1 MDGVRFVWLDL
12 EMTGLDPDNDVILE
26 IGVIITGDDLVPLAE
41 LERVVWQ
48 PDEALAR
55 MRPFVRE
62 MHESNGLTAKVRT
75 SKVDVAEAE
84 RDVLA
89 LVTKHCGFKT
99 AYLAGNTIY
108 QDRRFLAR
116 QMPQLEGYLHYRQ
129 IDVSSLKVLV
139 QSWYPDHKFEKPG
152 KTHTALDDIR
162 TSLEELRHYR
172 SRVLR

>member
-1 MDGVRFVWLDL
+1 MDAQRFVWLDL
-12 EMTGLDPDNDVILE
+12 EMTGLNPDEDVILE
-26 IGVIITGDDLVPLAE
+26 VGVIITGADLVPLAE

-62 MHESNGLTAKVRT
+62 MHEKNGLTAKVRQ
-75 SKVDVAEAE
+75 SKVDVSEAE

-89 LVTKHCGFKT
+89 LVTQHCSFKT
-99 AYLAGNTIY
+99 AYLSGNSIY

-129 IDVSSLKVLV
+129 VDVSSLKVLV
-139 QSWYPDHKFEKPG
+139 QSWYPAEKFEKPG
-152 KTHTALDDIR
+152 KNHTALDDIR

-172 SRVLR
+172 ARVLR